1 MAGAGVFGTF
11 HARKYESM
19 AGVKLAGVYDPD
31 AIRAQALADAL
42 GVTSFQTLRE
52 LLDSSEVVSV
62 ASPADSHADTAAQ
75 ALSAGRHVY
84 VEKPLATDLDAGRR
98 LVAQP

>member
-42 GVTSFQTLRE
+42 GAGTS
-52 LLDSSEVVSV
+52 
-62 ASPADSHADTAAQ
+62 
-75 ALSAGRHVY
+75 
-84 VEKPLATDLDAGRR
+84 
-98 LVAQP
+98 